1 MEWVFGALT
10 AGFSCWFVVLLL
22 DFNRPARTL
31 RDKVSRQEA
40 RLVELRERLIKAEE
54 ESDTFATQVQDLEFQ
69 CQTLEDRRQDLLER
83 ANRKR
88 FTLIEAGVFVM
99 GSRYEDSP
107 RTERPAHPVRL
118 GAYYIAPMP
127 VTNIDYREF
136 VNCTNHRSP
145 VHWQQGSFP
154 AGTGRDP
161 VTNISWQDA
170 EAFAEWAGARLP
182 TEAEW
187 EKAARGDDERLY
199 PWGPRWLDEHCN
211 AGNTYGS
218 LLPVD
223 EFPTGRS
230 PYGLWDMAGNAYEWC
245 IDYFDP
251 NYYHQSPT
259 ENPRGPEAGGER
271 VIRGGFFGETRAG
284 VRTTHRAAAAETQTR
299 DSIGFRLA
307 MDA

>member
-1 MEWVFGALT
+1 MEWVFTALT
-10 AGFSCWFVVLLL
+10 AGFSCWFIVLLL
-22 DFNRPARTL
+22 DFNRPARAL

-40 RLVELRERLIKAEE
+40 RMVELRERLNKAEE
-54 ESDTFATQVQDLEFQ
+54 ESETFAAQVQDLEFQ
-69 CQTLEDRRQDLLER
+69 CQSLEDRRQDLLDR

-88 FTLIEAGVFVM
+88 FVLVEAGTFVM

-107 RTERPAHPVRL
+107 RTERPVHSVRL
-118 GAYYIAPMP
+118 DAYYIAPTP
-127 VTNIDYREF
+127 VTN
-136 VNCTNHRSP
+136 V
-145 VHWQQGSFP
+145 
-154 AGTGRDP
+154 
-161 VTNISWQDA
+161 SWKDA
-170 EAFAEWAGARLP
+170 EAFAEWSGARLP

-211 AGNTYGS
+211 ACNTYGS

-245 IDYFDP
+245 RDYYDP
-251 NYYHQSPT
+251 NYYHDSPSD
-259 ENPRGPEAGGER
+259 NPRGPDAGGER

-284 VRTTHRAAAAETQTR
+284 VRTTHRAAATETLTR